1 MALRPKV
8 WIKAGTE
15 NGWMEY
21 NYGMMFQGCKY
32 CVLKH
37 PSQQKHII
45 WIFVTE
51 YITVVHQQLCNLVQI
66 YNKQYH
72 QLRHKNTF
80 SPPY

>member
-45 WIFVTE
+45 
-51 YITVVHQQLCNLVQI
+51 
-66 YNKQYH
+66 
-72 QLRHKNTF
+72 
-80 SPPY
+80 